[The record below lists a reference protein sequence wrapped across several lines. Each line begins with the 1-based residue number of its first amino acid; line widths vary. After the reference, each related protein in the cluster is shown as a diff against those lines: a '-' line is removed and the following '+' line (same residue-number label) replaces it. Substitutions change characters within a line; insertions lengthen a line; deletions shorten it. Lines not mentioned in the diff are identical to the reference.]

1 MDDDRLKNLGG
12 GRYYKE
18 LLNRIK
24 NIRSSEKVL
33 FRQVLDLYATAI
45 DYNPNA
51 EETIKFFK
59 IVQNKF
65 HYAVHHHTAAEI
77 VYERADANKPFMG
90 LTAFNGAYPSINDIF
105 IAKNYL
111 TEEELK
117 LLNNLVSGYFDF
129 AEFHAMKH
137 RPMYMKDYLNQLNKI
152 LDSLDVDILE
162 SAGTISHEL
171 AINKAKGEFEKYEE
185 KTLSPIEEEYLKSIN
200 ELDDKLKRMNKE

>member
-1 MDDDRLKNLGG
+1 MED
-12 GRYYKE
+12 
-18 LLNRIK
+18 I
-24 NIRSSEKVL
+24 IRNFL
-33 FRQVLDLYATAI
+33 
-45 DYNPNA
+45 
-51 EETIKFFK
+51 
-59 IVQNKF
+59 
-65 HYAVHHHTAAEI
+65 
-77 VYERADANKPFMG
+77 
-90 LTAFNGAYPSINDIF
+90 